1 VAGLYHPRC
10 FVVVI
15 SADKRRQFV
24 NMTVS
29 RLRHLVAD
37 PLSVVGL
44 DGTRHE
50 FTPQLGVGV
59 VTLNPAGA
67 EPLEVINEAERL
79 SMAQDG
85 ISMRAQEDAIAT
97 VW

>member
-1 VAGLYHPRC
+1 
-10 FVVVI
+10 
-15 SADKRRQFV
+15 
-24 NMTVS
+24 
-29 RLRHLVAD
+29 
-37 PLSVVGL
+37 
-44 DGTRHE
+44 
-50 FTPQLGVGV
+50 VGV